1 MEYIIAIVVY
11 FLFAMLTA
19 YGATY
24 FLVKYDKEC
33 IIERNDYLAIIII
46 SLLWIIFVPL
56 TIMISLGTE
65 HGKRKKEESD
75 DNEQ

>member
-1 MEYIIAIVVY
+1 MEYTIAIVMY
-11 FLFAMLTA
+11 YTFAILTA

-24 FLVKYDKEC
+24 FLVKYDNEC

-56 TIMISLGTE
+56 TIMISLGAE
-65 HGKRKKEESD
+65 HGKRKKEK
-75 DNEQ
+75 

>member
-11 FLFAMLTA
+11 YIFAILTA

-56 TIMISLGTE
+56 TIMISLGAE
-65 HGKRKKEESD
+65 HGKRNRNMNEKE
-75 DNEQ
+75 